1 MDFGLP
7 TSDNKENMKLALN
20 TLVYE
25 VGNKG
30 PEESLRSAVKYDF
43 RYIEYAGIRKG
54 NPQTMTAEQKR
65 EAIRIVKDNDIH
77 STQML
82 LVATKDT
89 AHPDKKKRDAVFE
102 YMKTCAEFQMELGG
116 RQLLV
121 CWGGG
126 LYELG
131 VTPEQ
136 SWLYMLENVGR
147 FADWCLDKDLLVG
160 IELDPHVYFIC
171 NNTYKL
177 AKAVEDIGLPN
188 VYPNIDVGH
197 LVITREGP
205 EQLEKL
211 KDRLVHVHLSET
223 ESFAHTNSILGT
235 GAVPFRQYVDKCI
248 ELGIEEN
255 CAKLGEPCVA
265 GIEMGSEASG
275 GFVENPDYWVEESL
289 KFLEKELPHVTR

>member
-1 MDFGLP
+1 
-7 TSDNKENMKLALN
+7 MKLALN

-30 PEESLRSAVKYDF
+30 PEESLRSAAKYGF
-43 RYIEYAGIRKG
+43 NYIEYAGIRKG
-54 NPQTMTAEQKR
+54 NPLTMTTNQKK
-65 EAIRIVKDNDIH
+65 EAVRIVKDNDIH

-82 LVATKDT
+82 LVATKNS
-89 AHPDKKKRDAVFE
+89 AHPDPKKRDAVFD
-102 YMKTCAEFQMELGG
+102 YMKACAEFQMELGG

-131 VTPEQ
+131 VSPEQ
-136 SWLYMLENVGR
+136 SWMYMVENVGR
-147 FADWCLDKDLLVG
+147 FAEWCLDKDLLVG
-160 IELDPHVYFIC
+160 LELDPHVYFIC

-177 AKAVEDIGLPN
+177 AKAIEDNGLPN
-188 VYPNIDVGH
+188 IYPNIDVGH
-197 LVITREGP
+197 LVITREEP
-205 EQLEKL
+205 AQLEKL
-211 KDRLVHVHLSET
+211 KSRMIHVHLSET

>member
-1 MDFGLP
+1 
-7 TSDNKENMKLALN
+7 MKLALN

-25 VGNKG
+25 VGNRG
-30 PEESLRSAVKYDF
+30 PEESLRSAAKF
-43 RYIEYAGIRKG
+43 GFKYIEYAGIRKG
-54 NPQTMTAEQKR
+54 NPATMTREQRK
-65 EAIRIVKDNDIH
+65 EVVRIVKDNGLV
-77 STQML
+77 SSQML
-82 LVATKDT
+82 MVATKDT

-102 YMKTCAEFQMELGG
+102 YMKQCADFQMELGG

-147 FADWCLDKDLLVG
+147 FARWCLDKDLLVG
-160 IELDPHVYFIC
+160 FELDPHVYFIV
-171 NNTYKL
+171 NSTWKL
-177 AKAVEDIGLPN
+177 ARVMEELGLPN
-188 VYPNIDVGH
+188 VYPNVDVGH

-205 EQLEKL
+205 ESLEKL
-211 KDRLVHVHLSET
+211 KNRLLHVHLSET

-235 GAVPFRQYVDKCI
+235 GAVNFKAYVDKLL

-255 CAKLGEPCVA
+255 CMKYGEPCVA

-275 GFVENPDYWVEESL
+275 GFVEDPDRWVQESL
-289 KFLEKELPHVTR
+289 DYLAKIMPYLEK

>member
-1 MDFGLP
+1 
-7 TSDNKENMKLALN
+7 MKLALN

-25 VGNKG
+25 VGNRG
-30 PEESLRSAVKYDF
+30 PEESLRSALKYGF

-54 NPQTMTAEQKR
+54 NPQTMTEGQR
-65 EAIRIVKDNDIH
+65 QEVRRIIKDNDLH

-82 LVATKDT
+82 LVATRDT
-89 AHPDKKKRDAVFE
+89 AHPDKKKRDAVFD
-102 YMKTCAEFQMELGG
+102 YMKRCAEFQMELGG

-131 VTPEQ
+131 VSPEQ

-147 FADWCLDKDLLVG
+147 FADWCLDKNLLVG

-177 AKAVEDIGLPN
+177 AKAIEDIGLPN

-197 LVITREGP
+197 LVITREEP

-211 KDRLVHVHLSET
+211 KNRMLHVHLSET

-235 GAVPFRQYVDKCI
+235 GVVPFRSYVEKCL

-255 CAKLGEPCVA
+255 CLRHGEPCVA

-275 GFVENPDYWVEESL
+275 AFVENPDLWVEESL
-289 KFLEKELPHVTR
+289 KYLSTTLPELTL

>member
-1 MDFGLP
+1 
-7 TSDNKENMKLALN
+7 MKLALN

-30 PEESLRSAVKYDF
+30 PEESLRSAIKYGF

-54 NPQTMTAEQKR
+54 NPQTMTAAQQR
-65 EAIRIVKDNDIH
+65 EVIKIVKDNDLH

-82 LVATKDT
+82 LVATRDT
-89 AHPDKKKRDAVFE
+89 AHPDPKKRDAVFE
-102 YMKTCAEFQMELGG
+102 YMKRCAEFQMELGG

-131 VTPEQ
+131 ISPEQ
-136 SWLYMLENVGR
+136 SWLYMLDNVGR
-147 FADWCLDKDLLVG
+147 FAQWCQERDLLVG

-177 AKAVEDIGLPN
+177 AKAVEDLGMPN

-197 LVITREGP
+197 LVITREEP

-211 KDRLVHVHLSET
+211 KNRMLHVHLSET

-235 GAVPFRQYVDKCI
+235 GAVPFRSYVEKCW

-255 CAKLGEPCVA
+255 CLKYGEPCVA

-275 GFVENPDYWVEESL
+275 AFVENPDMWVEESL
-289 KFLEKELPHVTR
+289 KYLAREIPELTL

>member
-1 MDFGLP
+1 
-7 TSDNKENMKLALN
+7 MKLALN

-30 PEESLRSAVKYDF
+30 PEESLRAAVKYGF
-43 RYIEYAGIRKG
+43 KYIEYAGIRKG
-54 NPQTMTAEQKR
+54 NPLTMSRVQRDEV
-65 EAIRIVKDNDIH
+65 IRIVKDNEIH
-77 STQML
+77 CTQML
-82 LVATKDT
+82 MVATKDT
-89 AHPDKKKRDAVFE
+89 AHPDPKKRDAVFD
-102 YMKTCAEFQMELGG
+102 YMKACADFQLELGG

-126 LYELG
+126 LFELG
-131 VTPEQ
+131 TPPEQ

-147 FADWCLDKDLLVG
+147 FAQWGQDKDLLVG

-188 VYPNIDVGH
+188 VYPNVDVGH
-197 LVITREGP
+197 LVITREEP

-211 KDRLVHVHLSET
+211 KSRILHVHLSET

-235 GAVPFRQYVDKCI
+235 GAVPFRKYVDKCL

-275 GFVENPDYWVEESL
+275 GFVEDPDHWVEESL
-289 KFLEKELPHVTR
+289 KFLEKELPHVSR

>member
-1 MDFGLP
+1 M
-7 TSDNKENMKLALN
+7 NLALN

-30 PEESLRSAVKYDF
+30 PEESLRSAAKF
-43 RYIEYAGIRKG
+43 GFKYIEYAGIRKG
-54 NPQTMTAEQKR
+54 NPLTMTTAQKQ
-65 EAIRIVKDNDIH
+65 EVVRIAKGEGLIN
-77 STQML
+77 TQML
-82 LVATKDT
+82 LVATKNTASSNRKLFDDT
-89 AHPDKKKRDAVFE
+89 FE
-102 YMKTCAEFQMELGG
+102 YMKACAEFQRDLGG

-131 VTPEQ
+131 TSPEK
-136 SWLYMLENVGR
+136 SWGLMCENVGR
-147 FADWCLDKDLLVG
+147 FAEYCQKENMLVG

-177 AKAVEDIGLPN
+177 AKAMEDINLPN
-188 VYPNIDVGH
+188 LYPNVDVGH
-197 LVITREGP
+197 LVITREEP

-211 KDRLVHVHLSET
+211 KSRLLHVHLSET
-223 ESFAHTNSILGT
+223 ESFDHTNSILGT
-235 GAVPFRQYVDKCI
+235 GAVDFKAYVDKLL

-255 CAKLGEPCVA
+255 CARYGEPCVA

-275 GFVENPDYWVEESL
+275 GFVEDPDLWVKESL
-289 KFLEKELPHVTR
+289 LYLGKILPELTLR

>member
-1 MDFGLP
+1 
-7 TSDNKENMKLALN
+7 MKLALN

-25 VGNKG
+25 VGNRG
-30 PEESLRSAVKYDF
+30 PEESLRSAAKFGF

-54 NPQTMTAEQKR
+54 NPATMTKEQKK
-65 EAIRIVKDNDIH
+65 EAVRIVKDNGLV
-77 STQML
+77 SSQML
-82 LVATKDT
+82 MVATKDT
-89 AHPDKKKRDAVFE
+89 AHPDRKKRDAVFE
-102 YMKTCAEFQMELGG
+102 YMKQCADFQMELGG

-131 VTPEQ
+131 VSPEQ

-147 FADWCLDKDLLVG
+147 FARWCLDKELLVG
-160 IELDPHVYFIC
+160 FELDPHVYFIV
-171 NNTYKL
+171 NNTNKL
-177 AKAVEDIGLPN
+177 AKVVEDLSLPN
-188 VYPNIDVGH
+188 VYPNVDVGH

-205 EQLEKL
+205 ESLEKL
-211 KDRLVHVHLSET
+211 KSRLLHVHLSET

-235 GAVPFRQYVDKCI
+235 GAVNFKAYVDKLL

-255 CAKLGEPCVA
+255 CTRYGEPCVA

-275 GFVENPDYWVEESL
+275 GFVDDPDEWVKQSL
-289 KFLEKELPHVTR
+289 DYLKEIMPYLEK

>member
-1 MDFGLP
+1 
-7 TSDNKENMKLALN
+7 MKLALN

-30 PEESLRSAVKYDF
+30 PEESLRSAVKYGF

-54 NPQTMTAEQKR
+54 NPLTMTEEQKR
-65 EAIRIVKDNDIH
+65 EVRRIVKDNDLH

-82 LVATKDT
+82 LVATRDT

-102 YMKTCAEFQMELGG
+102 YMKRCAEFQMELGG

-197 LVITREGP
+197 LVITREEP

-211 KDRLVHVHLSET
+211 KNRILHVHLSET

-235 GAVPFRQYVDKCI
+235 GAVPFRSYVEKCW

-255 CAKLGEPCVA
+255 CLKYGEPCVA

-275 GFVENPDYWVEESL
+275 AFVENPDLWVEESL
-289 KFLEKELPHVTR
+289 KYLSTTLPELTL

>member
-1 MDFGLP
+1 
-7 TSDNKENMKLALN
+7 MKLALN

-54 NPQTMTAEQKR
+54 NPATMTTR
-65 EAIRIVKDNDIH
+65 EKKEVIRIIKDNGLV
-77 STQML
+77 SSQL
-82 LVATKDT
+82 LMVATKDT
-89 AHPDKKKRDAVFE
+89 AHPDPVKRDAVFD
-102 YMKTCAEFQMELGG
+102 YMRKCADFQMEMGG

-126 LYELG
+126 LYVLG
-131 VTPEQ
+131 SSREQ
-136 SWLYMLENVGR
+136 SWRYMLENVGR
-147 FADWCLDKDLLVG
+147 FAEWCLGRNLLVG
-160 IELDPHVYFIC
+160 FELDPHVYFIV
-171 NNTYKL
+171 NDTLKL
-177 AKAVEDIGLPN
+177 ARAVEELGLPN

-205 EQLEKL
+205 ESLEKL
-211 KDRLVHVHLSET
+211 MKRLLHVHLSET
-223 ESFAHTNSILGT
+223 ETFAHTNSILGT
-235 GAVPFRQYVDKCI
+235 GVVDFKSYVDKLM

-255 CAKLGEPCVA
+255 CKREGEPCVA

-275 GFVENPDYWVEESL
+275 GFVEDPDSWVQQSL
-289 KFLEKELPHVTR
+289 DYLEKVLPELTL

>member
-1 MDFGLP
+1 
-7 TSDNKENMKLALN
+7 MKLALN

-30 PEESLRSAVKYDF
+30 PEESLKSAVDLGF

-54 NPQTMTAEQKR
+54 NPATMSKESRR
-65 EAIRIVKDNDIH
+65 EVIRIVKDNDLFV
-77 STQML
+77 SQML

-89 AHPDKKKRDAVFE
+89 AHPDIKKRDAVFD
-102 YMKTCAEFQMELGG
+102 YMKTCADFQMELGG

-147 FADWCLDKDLLVG
+147 FASWCLDKNLLVG

-177 AKAVEDIGLPN
+177 AKAVEDIGFPN
-188 VYPNIDVGH
+188 VYPNVDVGH

-211 KDRLVHVHLSET
+211 KNRLLHVHLSET

-235 GAVPFRQYVDKCI
+235 GVVDFKAYVDKLI
-248 ELGIEEN
+248 DLGIEEN
-255 CAKLGEPCVA
+255 CKKYGEPCVA

-275 GFVENPDYWVEESL
+275 GFVEDPDMWVRQSL
-289 KFLEKELPHVTR
+289 AYLGKIMPELIK

>member
-1 MDFGLP
+1 M
-7 TSDNKENMKLALN
+7 NLALN

-30 PEESLRSAVKYDF
+30 PEESLRSAAKF
-43 RYIEYAGIRKG
+43 GFKYIEYAGIRKG
-54 NPQTMTAEQKR
+54 NPLTMTAEQKR
-65 EAIRIVKDNDIH
+65 EVVRIAKGEGLVN
-77 STQML
+77 TQML

-89 AHPDKKKRDAVFE
+89 AHPDFRKRDAVFD
-102 YMKTCAEFQMELGG
+102 YMKACAEFQKELGG

-131 VTPEQ
+131 TSPYK
-136 SWLYMLENVGR
+136 SWGYMVENVGR
-147 FADWCLDKDLLVG
+147 FAEYCQKENMLVG

-177 AKAVEDIGLPN
+177 AQAMEDINMPNLYPN
-188 VYPNIDVGH
+188 VDVGH
-197 LVITREGP
+197 LVITREDP
-205 EQLEKL
+205 NQLEKF
-211 KDRLVHVHLSET
+211 KERLLHVHLSET
-223 ESFAHTNSILGT
+223 ESFDHTNSILGT
-235 GAVPFRQYVDKCI
+235 GVVDFKAYVDKVI

-275 GFVENPDYWVEESL
+275 GFVENPDMWVEESL
-289 KFLEKELPHVTR
+289 KYLGKILPELTLR

>member
-1 MDFGLP
+1 M
-7 TSDNKENMKLALN
+7 NLALN

-25 VGNKG
+25 VGNRG
-30 PEESLRSAVKYDF
+30 PEESLKSAIRFGF

-54 NPQTMTAEQKR
+54 NPATMTTR
-65 EAIRIVKDNDIH
+65 EKKEVIRIIKDNGLV
-77 STQML
+77 SSQL
-82 LVATKDT
+82 LMVATKDT
-89 AHPDKKKRDAVFE
+89 AHPDPVKRDAVFD
-102 YMKTCAEFQMELGG
+102 YMRKCADFQMEMGG

-131 VTPEQ
+131 TSREQ
-136 SWLYMLENVGR
+136 SWRYMLENVGR
-147 FADWCLDKDLLVG
+147 FAEWCLGRNLLVG
-160 IELDPHVYFIC
+160 FELDPHVYFIV
-171 NNTYKL
+171 NDTLKL
-177 AKAVEDIGLPN
+177 ARAVEELGLPN

-205 EQLEKL
+205 ESLEKL
-211 KDRLVHVHLSET
+211 RKRLLHVHLSET

-235 GAVPFRQYVDKCI
+235 GVVDFKSYVDKLM

-255 CAKLGEPCVA
+255 CKREGEPCVA

-275 GFVENPDYWVEESL
+275 GFVEDPDSWVQQSL
-289 KFLEKELPHVTR
+289 DYLEKVLPELTL

>member
-1 MDFGLP
+1 MR
-7 TSDNKENMKLALN
+7 LALN

-25 VGNKG
+25 VGNRG
-30 PEESLRSAVKYDF
+30 PEESLRSAAKF
-43 RYIEYAGIRKG
+43 GFKYIEYAGIRKG
-54 NPQTMTAEQKR
+54 NPQTMSAEQKR
-65 EAIRIVKDNDIH
+65 EVVKIAKGEGLVN
-77 STQML
+77 TQML
-82 LVATKDT
+82 MIATKDT
-89 AHPDKKKRDAVFE
+89 AHHNPKNRDAVFD
-102 YMKTCAEFQMELGG
+102 YMNNCAEYQKELGG

-131 VTPEQ
+131 TSPEK
-136 SWLYMLENVGR
+136 SWGYMVENIGR
-147 FADWCLDKDLLVG
+147 FAELCLQENMLVG

-177 AKAVEDIGLPN
+177 VKAMEDINLPN
-188 VYPNIDVGH
+188 LYPNVDVGH
-197 LVITREGP
+197 LVITREEP

-211 KDRLVHVHLSET
+211 KSRLLHVHLSET

-235 GAVPFRQYVDKCI
+235 GVVDFKAYVDKLI

-255 CAKLGEPCVA
+255 CAKYGEPCVA

-275 GFVENPDYWVEESL
+275 GFVENPDIWVEESL
-289 KFLEKELPHVTR
+289 KYLGKILPELTMR

>member
-1 MDFGLP
+1 
-7 TSDNKENMKLALN
+7 MKLALN

-30 PEESLRSAVKYDF
+30 PEESLRSALRYGF

-54 NPQTMTAEQKR
+54 NPQTMSEAERR
-65 EAIRIVKDNDIH
+65 EVIKIVKDNDLH

-82 LVATKDT
+82 LVATRDT
-89 AHPDKKKRDAVFE
+89 ASSDKKKRDAVFD
-102 YMKTCAEFQMELGG
+102 YMKCCAELQMEMGG

-131 VTPEQ
+131 TTPEQ
-136 SWLYMLENVGR
+136 SWGYMLENVGR
-147 FADWCLDKDLLVG
+147 FAEWCKERDLLVG

-177 AKAVEDIGLPN
+177 AKAVEDLGMDN

-197 LVITREGP
+197 LVITREEP
-205 EQLEKL
+205 AQLEKL
-211 KDRLVHVHLSET
+211 KSRMLHVHLSET

-235 GAVPFRQYVDKCI
+235 GAVPFREYVQKCWD
-248 ELGIEEN
+248 LGIEEN
-255 CAKLGEPCVA
+255 CAKYGEPCVA

-275 GFVENPDYWVEESL
+275 AFVENPDMWVEESL
-289 KFLEKELPHVTR
+289 KYLAREIPELTL